1 MSLIRCFGVLACL
14 LPAAAFAKPIAY
26 QGGTAV
32 MSEYGAGTMQ
42 EFQVFYAPSY
52 RWSLGAAH
60 LRLDDEGQTFS
71 RDISY
76 VRGNLLL
83 KRWNLPRA
91 QANVFAWG
99 GVGSASGDG
108 FEGREAAWNAGGQA
122 DYETLRVYASA
133 RTDWQYARDA
143 FSHRIDTV
151 QLGWAPYAH
160 DWDRLATWFVLQ
172 GRTYTR
178 GLYEGVEPA
187 VLLRLFRNGSWG
199 AAWIEAGV
207 TADGKLQSMFMF
219 NF

>member
-1 MSLIRCFGVLACL
+1 MSLYRLCGALACL

-32 MSEYGAGTMQ
+32 MGEYGAGTMQ

-52 RWSLGAAH
+52 RWSAGAAQ
-60 LRLDDEGQTFS
+60 LRLDADDDSFS
-71 RDISY
+71 REISY

-99 GVGSASGDG
+99 GVGSARGSD
-108 FEGREAAWNAGGQA
+108 FDGRETAWNAGGQA
-122 DYETLRVYASA
+122 DYETLRFYSSL
-133 RTDWQYARDA
+133 RTDWQYARQT
-143 FSHRIDTV
+143 FSHRIDTA

-160 DWDRLATWFVLQ
+160 DWDRLATWFVIQ
-172 GRTYTR
+172 GRHYSG
-178 GLYEGVEPA
+178 GLYEGVEA
-187 VLLRLFRNGSWG
+187 AALLRLFRNNKWG
-199 AAWIEAGV
+199 AAWVEAGV
-207 TADGKLQSMFMF
+207 TQDGKLQTMFMI